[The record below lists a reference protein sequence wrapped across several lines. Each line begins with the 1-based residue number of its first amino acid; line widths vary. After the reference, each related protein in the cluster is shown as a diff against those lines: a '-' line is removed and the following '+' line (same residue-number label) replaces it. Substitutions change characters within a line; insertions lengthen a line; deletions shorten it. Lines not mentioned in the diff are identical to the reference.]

1 MSSKS
6 WPTFATPRAVGVS
19 KYLERHTEPW
29 SFRIEDRTSDGR
41 IKSSKR
47 KDGSTER
54 LEKAS
59 KTRKDSESPTPGPSH
74 VFFEKSASRKKSSKQ
89 KNSDGTKEPRS
100 KKRRTSSSQEESNN
114 SIYETDDPLPST
126 YNGHTTEDFEEKYDE
141 QDMLGEGQ
149 YGEVFFGKRR
159 EDNFPVWLLMCAL
172 YACFLVVHPVLYV
185 LFLKHIFSLMQVVI
199 KHVPQKLL
207 YRQPMLLN
215 GRMTKIPLEV
225 ALLIKV
231 GAGPEATSSNVTP
244 VLLDWYDLEKEL
256 IMVFEG
262 GKNNIDLD
270 VYLSNRRER
279 ICESDIKAIMRQ
291 LVDAATEMHSKGVFH
306 QDIKTDNIIIENSA
320 ERLAHRRVKYID
332 FGCGVFFTPEAVTRR
347 NGRKSPALNLLFN
360 ATKADC
366 ITVLQLGRVMD
377 RLLHNIT
384 SSKNM
389 YSKRTDISENCE
401 SFLLGCLAANN
412 EDRLTLEELRNH
424 PWFK

>member
-89 KNSDGTKEPRS
+89 KSSDGTKEPRS

-159 EDNFPVWLLMCAL
+159 EDNFPV
-172 YACFLVVHPVLYV
+172 
-185 LFLKHIFSLMQVVI
+185 VI
-199 KHVPQKLL
+199 KHVPQKSL

-279 ICESDIKAIMRQ
+279 ICESDIKVIMRQ

-320 ERLAHRRVKYID
+320 ERLARPRVKYID

-401 SFLLGCLAANN
+401 SFLLGCLAAKN

>member
-89 KNSDGTKEPRS
+89 KSSDGTKEPRS

-159 EDNFPVWLLMCAL
+159 EDNFPV
-172 YACFLVVHPVLYV
+172 
-185 LFLKHIFSLMQVVI
+185 VI
-199 KHVPQKLL
+199 KHVPQKSL

-320 ERLAHRRVKYID
+320 ERLARPRVKYID

-347 NGRKSPALNLLFN
+347 NGRKSPALNLLLN

-377 RLLHNIT
+377 RVLHNII

-401 SFLLGCLAANN
+401 SFLLGCLAAKN

>member
-29 SFRIEDRTSDGR
+29 SFRVEDRTSDGR

-74 VFFEKSASRKKSSKQ
+74 VFFEKSAFRKKSSKQ
-89 KNSDGTKEPRS
+89 KSSDGTKEPRN

-159 EDNFPVWLLMCAL
+159 EDNFPV
-172 YACFLVVHPVLYV
+172 
-185 LFLKHIFSLMQVVI
+185 VI
-199 KHVPQKLL
+199 KHVPQKSL

-320 ERLAHRRVKYID
+320 ERLARPRVKYID

-389 YSKRTDISENCE
+389 YAKRTDISESKPDVN
-401 SFLLGCLAANN
+401 S
-412 EDRLTLEELRNH
+412 LTCHDLRYKTENSV
-424 PWFK
+424 

>member
-159 EDNFPVWLLMCAL
+159 EDNFP
-172 YACFLVVHPVLYV
+172 
-185 LFLKHIFSLMQVVI
+185 VVI

>member
-6 WPTFATPRAVGVS
+6 WPTFTTPRAVGES

-59 KTRKDSESPTPGPSH
+59 KIRKDSENPTPGPSH
-74 VFFEKSASRKKSSKQ
+74 VFFEKSAFRKKSSKR
-89 KNSDGTKEPRS
+89 KNRTEEPCS
-100 KKRRTSSSQEESNN
+100 KKRRTSSSQESNN
-114 SIYETDDPLPST
+114 SIDETDNPLPNT
-126 YNGHTTEDFEEKYDE
+126 YKSHSKEDFEEKYEE
-141 QDMLGEGQ
+141 QDVLGEGQ
-149 YGEVFFGKRR
+149 FGKVFCGKRR
-159 EDNFPVWLLMCAL
+159 EDNF
-172 YACFLVVHPVLYV
+172 
-185 LFLKHIFSLMQVVI
+185 QVVI
-199 KHVPQKLL
+199 KHVSQKSLD
-207 YRQPMLLN
+207 RQPMLLN
-215 GRMTKIPLEV
+215 GEKTKIPMEV

-256 IMVFEG
+256 VMVFEG
-262 GKNNIDLD
+262 SKNNIDLE
-270 VYLSNRRER
+270 VYLLKRREM

-291 LVDAATEMHSKGVFH
+291 LVDAATEMHSK
-306 QDIKTDNIIIENSA
+306 
-320 ERLAHRRVKYID
+320 
-332 FGCGVFFTPEAVTRR
+332 AVTRR
-347 NGRKSPALNLLFN
+347 NGRKSPALNLPFN

-377 RLLHNIT
+377 RLLHNIFQVT
-384 SSKNM
+384 SANKVSL
-389 YSKRTDISENCE
+389 KRTDISENCE
-401 SFLLGCLAANN
+401 SFLLGCLADSH
-412 EDRLTLEELRNH
+412 EDRLTLEELQNH

>member
-6 WPTFATPRAVGVS
+6 WPTFTTPRAVGES

-59 KTRKDSESPTPGPSH
+59 KIRKDSENPTPGPSH
-74 VFFEKSASRKKSSKQ
+74 VFFEKSAFRKKSSKR
-89 KNSDGTKEPRS
+89 KNRTEEPRS
-100 KKRRTSSSQEESNN
+100 KKRRTSSSQESNN
-114 SIYETDDPLPST
+114 SIDETDNPLPNT
-126 YNGHTTEDFEEKYDE
+126 YKSHTKEEFEEKYEE
-141 QDMLGEGQ
+141 QDVLGEGQ
-149 YGEVFFGKRR
+149 FGKVFCGKRR
-159 EDNFPVWLLMCAL
+159 EDNF
-172 YACFLVVHPVLYV
+172 
-185 LFLKHIFSLMQVVI
+185 QVVI
-199 KHVPQKLL
+199 KHVSQKSLH
-207 YRQPMLLN
+207 RQPMLLN
-215 GRMTKIPLEV
+215 GEKTKIPMEV

-256 IMVFEG
+256 VMVFEG
-262 GKNNIDLD
+262 SKNNIDLE
-270 VYLSNRRER
+270 VYLLKRREM

-291 LVDAATEMHSKGVFH
+291 LVDAATEMHSKGIFH

-320 ERLAHRRVKYID
+320 ERLANWCVKYID
-332 FGCGVFFTPEAVTRR
+332 FGCGAIFTPEAVTRR
-347 NGRKSPALNLLFN
+347 NGRKSPALNLPFN

-377 RLLHNIT
+377 RLLHNIFQVT
-384 SSKNM
+384 SANKVS
-389 YSKRTDISENCE
+389 SKRTDISENCE
-401 SFLLGCLAANN
+401 SFLLGCLADSH
-412 EDRLTLEELRNH
+412 EDRLTLEELQNH

>member
-29 SFRIEDRTSDGR
+29 SFRVEDRTSDGR

-74 VFFEKSASRKKSSKQ
+74 VFFEKSAFRKKSSKQ
-89 KNSDGTKEPRS
+89 KSSDGTKEPRN

-159 EDNFPVWLLMCAL
+159 EDNFPV
-172 YACFLVVHPVLYV
+172 
-185 LFLKHIFSLMQVVI
+185 VI
-199 KHVPQKLL
+199 KHVPQKSL

-320 ERLAHRRVKYID
+320 ERLARPRVKYID

-389 YSKRTDISENCE
+389 YAKRTDISENCE
-401 SFLLGCLAANN
+401 SFLLGCLAAKN

>member
-74 VFFEKSASRKKSSKQ
+74 VFFEKSAFRKKSSKQ
-89 KNSDGTKEPRS
+89 KSSDGTKEPRN

-159 EDNFPVWLLMCAL
+159 EDNFPV
-172 YACFLVVHPVLYV
+172 
-185 LFLKHIFSLMQVVI
+185 VI
-199 KHVPQKLL
+199 KHVPQKSL

-279 ICESDIKAIMRQ
+279 ICESDIKVIMRQ

-320 ERLAHRRVKYID
+320 ERLARPRVKYID

-401 SFLLGCLAANN
+401 SFLLGCLAAKN